1 MASTVEA
8 AGRLPEPLGLAERA
22 KRAFFRSFFRLLL
35 GFIALA
41 EWASAAWVLFVAGVH
56 VPRAAHLLAPLA
68 IYALNRWI
76 ITRPRHARPVTGT
89 LVRVYVPVA
98 FSSIF
103 LALFLALAGAL
114 WGVGA
119 LVGGPHLARAYYW
132 LVNAGF
138 ATVAGL
144 LFYGYTF
151 GRRQLAVSHLEVP
164 VRGLPSTLDGLRLVH
179 LSDLHIG
186 AHLDLAELGEHVE
199 RVNALA
205 PDLICVTGDLVD
217 RPETCAEAFPTLAGL
232 SARHGVFVTLGNHD
246 FYAGAD
252 TVTAALR
259 RLTPF
264 RVLRDERVEVA
275 IGGAVLTLL
284 GIDDLGRDWARGVLE
299 HPALPPLAAGV
310 TAGRPFIVLSHRPD
324 CFPQAARLGAALM
337 LSGHT
342 HGGQLA
348 LPWPGRRT
356 RNLAE
361 FISAFDR
368 GLYRDGDATLYVN
381 RGLGFTGQ
389 KIRLFTPR
397 EIACLTL
404 RAR

>member
-1 MASTVEA
+1 MASIGEA
-8 AGRLPEPLGLAERA
+8 AGTLAEPHGLAERA

-35 GFIALA
+35 GFIAVA
-41 EWASAAWVLFVAGVH
+41 EWATAAWVLFVAGVH
-56 VPRAAHLLAPLA
+56 PPRAAHLLAPLA

-76 ITRPRHARPVTGT
+76 ITRPRRPVVGT
-89 LVRVYVPVA
+89 LVRVYVPMA

-119 LVGGPHLARAYYW
+119 LVAGPRLARAGYW

-144 LFYGYTF
+144 LLYGYTF
-151 GRRQLAVSHLEVP
+151 GRRQLAVSRLEVP
-164 VRGLPSTLDGLRLVH
+164 VRGLPPALDGLRLVQ
-179 LSDLHIG
+179 LSDLHVG
-186 AHLDLAELGEHVE
+186 AHLDLAELGEHVA

-232 SARHGVFVTLGNHD
+232 RARHGVFVTLGNHD
-246 FYAGAD
+246 AYAGAD
-252 TVTAALR
+252 FVTAALR

-275 IGGAVLTLL
+275 IGGAVLTLV
-284 GIDDLGRDWARGVLE
+284 GVDDRGRDWARGVLE

-310 TAGRPFIVLSHRPD
+310 PAGRPLIVLSHRPD

-342 HGGQLA
+342 HGGQLG

-368 GLYRDGDATLYVN
+368 GLYREGDATLYVN

-404 RAR
+404 RRC

>member
-1 MASTVEA
+1 MASTEEF
-8 AGRLPEPLGLAERA
+8 AGRLAPRLTLAERA

-35 GFIALA
+35 GFVALT
-41 EWASAAWVLFVAGVH
+41 EWACAAWLLFVVGVH
-56 VPRAAHLLAPLA
+56 VPRTAHLLAPLA
-68 IYALNRWI
+68 IYALNRWL
-76 ITRPRHARPVTGT
+76 ITRPRRVRSVTGT
-89 LVRVYVPVA
+89 LLRVYVPVA
-98 FSSIF
+98 FGSIF

-114 WGVGA
+114 WGVAA
-119 LVGGPHLARAYYW
+119 LVGGPQAARAGYW

-144 LFYGYTF
+144 LFWGYTF
-151 GRRQLAVSHLEVP
+151 GQRQLAVTRLEIG
-164 VRGLPSTLDGLRLVH
+164 VRGLPRALDGLRIVH
-179 LSDLHIG
+179 LSDLHVG
-186 AHLDLAELGEHVE
+186 AHLDLAELAEHVA

-217 RPETCAEAFPTLAGL
+217 RRETCAEAFPTLARL
-232 SARHGVFVTLGNHD
+232 RARHGVFVTLGNHD
-246 FYAGAD
+246 THAGAD

-264 RVLRDERVEVA
+264 RILRNERADVA

-284 GIDDLGRDWARGVLE
+284 GVDDLGRDWARGVLE

-310 TAGRPFIVLSHRPD
+310 PAGRPFIVLSHRPD

-342 HGGQLA
+342 HGGQLG

-361 FISAFDR
+361 FMTAFDR
-368 GLYRDGDATLYVN
+368 GLYQTGDATLYVN
-381 RGLGFTGQ
+381 RGLGFSGQ
-389 KIRLFTPR
+389 RIRLFTPR

-404 RAR
+404 RAC

>member
-1 MASTVEA
+1 MASTEET
-8 AGRLPEPLGLAERA
+8 AGALAPPLGLAERA
-22 KRAFFRSFFRLLL
+22 KRAFFGSFFRLLVA
-35 GFIALA
+35 FIAFA
-41 EWASAAWVLFVAGVH
+41 EWACVAWVLFVAGIQ
-56 VPRAAHLLAPLA
+56 VPRALHVLAPVA

-76 ITRPRHARPVTGT
+76 ITRPRRARPA
-89 LVRVYVPVA
+89 LDAALRVYVPVA
-98 FSSIF
+98 FTSIF
-103 LALFLALAGAL
+103 LALFLGLAGIA
-114 WGVGA
+114 WGLTTLIAGRR
-119 LVGGPHLARAYYW
+119 LAHAYYW
-132 LVNAGF
+132 LVNGGF
-138 ATVAGL
+138 VAVGGL
-144 LFYGYTF
+144 FFYGYSF
-151 GRRQLAVSHLEVP
+151 GRRALGVSEVEVP
-164 VRGLPSTLDGLRLVH
+164 VRGLPAALDGLRIVQ

-186 AHLDLAELGEHVE
+186 QHMDLVELAGHVA

-205 PDLICVTGDLVD
+205 ADVICLTGDLVD
-217 RPETCAEAFPTLAGL
+217 RPETCAQAFPILAGL
-232 SARHGVFVTLGNHD
+232 RARHGVLVTLGNHD
-246 FYAGAD
+246 FWAGAE

-264 RVLRDERVEVA
+264 RVLRDERRDLDVGDET
-275 IGGAVLTLL
+275 LTFL
-284 GIDDLGRDWARGVLE
+284 GVDDLGRDWARGVLE
-299 HPALPPLAAGV
+299 HPALPPLAASV
-310 TAGRPFIVLSHRPD
+310 LPGRPFIVLSHRPD
-324 CFPQAARLGAALM
+324 CFRQAAGLGAALV

-348 LPWPGRRT
+348 LPWPRRRP

-368 GLYRDGDATLYVN
+368 GLYREGDATLYVN

>member
-1 MASTVEA
+1 RHVRLAARGLLDRRRRARPGRGPRPPRAGASHPGQQRGRQLGRAARRVPRLGVGQGARLEREGRLPPDAHLPAAPRPRLACRRVPDRRRHPGGRGHHDAARVMTSTVEA

-41 EWASAAWVLFVAGVH
+41 EWASAAWILFVAGVH

-89 LVRVYVPVA
+89 LIRVYVPAA

-186 AHLDLAELGEHVE
+186 AHLDLAELGAHVE
-199 RVNALA
+199 R
-205 PDLICVTGDLVD
+205 
-217 RPETCAEAFPTLAGL
+217 
-232 SARHGVFVTLGNHD
+232 
-246 FYAGAD
+246 
-252 TVTAALR
+252 
-259 RLTPF
+259 
-264 RVLRDERVEVA
+264 
-275 IGGAVLTLL
+275 
-284 GIDDLGRDWARGVLE
+284 
-299 HPALPPLAAGV
+299 
-310 TAGRPFIVLSHRPD
+310 
-324 CFPQAARLGAALM
+324 
-337 LSGHT
+337 
-342 HGGQLA
+342 
-348 LPWPGRRT
+348 
-356 RNLAE
+356 
-361 FISAFDR
+361 
-368 GLYRDGDATLYVN
+368 
-381 RGLGFTGQ
+381 
-389 KIRLFTPR
+389 
-397 EIACLTL
+397 
-404 RAR
+404 

>member
-1 MASTVEA
+1 MASVEET
-8 AGRLPEPLGLAERA
+8 AGALAPPLGLAERA
-22 KRAFFRSFFRLLL
+22 KRVFFRSFFRLLVA
-35 GFIALA
+35 FIALA
-41 EWASAAWVLFVAGVH
+41 EWACVAWVLFVSGIRT
-56 VPRAAHLLAPLA
+56 PRALHVLAPLA

-76 ITRPRHARPVTGT
+76 ITRPRRARPV
-89 LVRVYVPVA
+89 LDAALRVYVPVA

-103 LALFLALAGAL
+103 MALFLAFAGLA
-114 WGVGA
+114 WGLAAPVS
-119 LVGGPHLARAYYW
+119 GPRLAHAYYW

-138 ATVAGL
+138 ATVGGL
-144 LFYGYTF
+144 LFYGYSF
-151 GRRQLAVSHLEVP
+151 GRRALGVSHLEVP
-164 VRGLPSTLDGLRLVH
+164 VRGLPRALDGLRVVH

-186 AHLDLAELGEHVE
+186 QHLGLAELAEHVA

-205 PDLICVTGDLVD
+205 PDVICLTGDLVD
-217 RPETCAEAFPTLAGL
+217 RPETCAQAFPTLAGL
-232 SARHGVFVTLGNHD
+232 GARHGVFVTLGNHD
-246 FYAGAD
+246 VYAGAEI
-252 TVTAALR
+252 VTAALR

-264 RVLRDERVEVA
+264 RVLRDERCDLE
-275 IGGAVLTLL
+275 IDGEVLTLL

-299 HPALPPLAAGV
+299 HPALPPLAAGIGE
-310 TAGRPFIVLSHRPD
+310 ARPFIVLSHRPD

-348 LPWPGRRT
+348 LPWPARRP

-368 GLYRDGDATLYVN
+368 GLYREGDATLYVN